1 MVLFSMYKV
10 DNVMIPDSLFV
21 DLYLKLIVSD
31 QFKDS
36 FRNVLIDD
44 QKSSSSRQDLSL
56 VHSFLEILAWL
67 LIAFLEVR
75 FLSLWSLNG
84 EIFIVILKRVA

>member
-1 MVLFSMYKV
+1 MYKV